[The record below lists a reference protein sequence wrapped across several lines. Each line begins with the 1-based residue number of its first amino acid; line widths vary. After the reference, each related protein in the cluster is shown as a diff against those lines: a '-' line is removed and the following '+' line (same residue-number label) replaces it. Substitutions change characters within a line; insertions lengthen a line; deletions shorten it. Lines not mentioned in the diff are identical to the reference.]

1 MGGDNSWVTGS
12 HLGANGTGYLIM
24 LKKGNFFPRKKIQIF
39 NQPSIFMAEH

>member
-12 HLGANGTGYLIM
+12 HLGHCHRLYDYAK
-24 LKKGNFFPRKKIQIF
+24 KKGNFFPRKKIQIF